1 MRCPYVTYKAP
12 PPFLPANPHLAPL
25 DMCVTFT
32 KCRSAA
38 ALNPQVTFGKPASSG
53 ETSSGQAAASPA
65 HRGAAGSGLHSAA
78 SSGLKT
84 SSGELHTAT
93 SADSSERRR
102 TSWSGAHAD
111 KMPKHG
117 GRRRHIASL
126 VTLPLPHPASSADA
140 GHDQ

>member
-1 MRCPYVTYKAP
+1 MTYTWC
-12 PPFLPANPHLAPL
+12 L
-25 DMCVTFT
+25 C
-32 KCRSAA
+32 AA

-53 ETSSGQAAASPA
+53 ETSSGHPTAASPA
-65 HRGAAGSGLHSAA
+65 TRGAASSGLQSAA

-84 SSGELHTAT
+84 SSGELQTAT

-102 TSWSGAHAD
+102 TSWSGAHTD

-126 VTLPLPHPASSADA
+126 VTLPLPQASASVGG
-140 GHDQ
+140 GHES